1 MERGFPLLRSQLHV
15 QVRDRILELT
25 RQRKLQAGDQLPS
38 EADLSQTIGVSRNT
52 IREALMTLERDGMV
66 VRRHGIGTFIT
77 PVPQHLKT
85 SLHQVLPIPELIAS
99 SGFEPH
105 IKDLKIAVTQGP
117 SEAYQIL
124 QTPSSEP
131 LTSVSLL
138 YLADKRPAIHITYW
152 LIPSLGINSSDW
164 NTFDG
169 HMINFIE
176 RLTPLRIHHT
186 VARIFAVMATKEL
199 ADTLKVKRSSPLL
212 KMMHTAY
219 TADGQP
225 IYCSTS
231 YQDSDLLE
239 VTVVRQR
246 K

>member
-1 MERGFPLLRSQLHV
+1 M
-15 QVRDRILELT
+15 QVRDHILELT
-25 RQRKLQAGDQLPS
+25 HQRKLQAGDQLPS
-38 EADLSQTIGVSRNT
+38 EAELSQAIGVSRNT

-77 PVPQHLKT
+77 PVPQHLRT

-105 IKDLKIAVTQGP
+105 IKNLKIAVAQAP
-117 SEAYQIL
+117 SEAYEIL
-124 QTPSSEP
+124 QATSNDP
-131 LTSVSLL
+131 LLSISLL
-138 YLADKRPAIHITYW
+138 YLADKRPAIHVTYW
-152 LIPSLGINSSDW
+152 LIPSLNIQPSDW

-169 HMINFIE
+169 HMINFVE
-176 RLTPLRIHHT
+176 RLMPLRIHHT
-186 VARIFAVMATKEL
+186 VARIFAVTATKQL

-212 KMMHTAY
+212 KMVHTAY